1 MKGRKTQMSKFVSNV
16 YLEKKKVGEI
26 RRLGDNQFQYWP
38 EGKKKYA
45 NPEDIFSTVDE
56 VLEHIV

>member
-1 MKGRKTQMSKFVSNV
+1 MSKFVSNV